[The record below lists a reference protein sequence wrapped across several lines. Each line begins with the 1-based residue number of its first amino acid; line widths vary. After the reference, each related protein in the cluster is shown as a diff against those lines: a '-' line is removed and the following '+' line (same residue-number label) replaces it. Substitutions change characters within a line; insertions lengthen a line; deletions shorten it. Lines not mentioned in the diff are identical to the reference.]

1 MKLLNKLEK
10 TIGKFAIRNLM
21 LYIIGCYILGLV
33 LAYVNPTALSLLT
46 LEPYMIFNH
55 GQIWRLIS
63 WVIVPSETN
72 LFFALIMMFF
82 YFQLGTT
89 LERHWG
95 TFRFNV
101 YIFGGLFLTVIGA
114 IVLYFAMGQPAA
126 SFGWYFS
133 TYYVNL
139 SIFLAFALCF
149 PDTRV
154 LLMFVI
160 PIKMKWLA
168 IVYIFLAAYSAVMSN
183 AAGRVAIMMSLLN
196 FLIFFLMTRNHKTAF
211 NPKQAKTQHEFHR
224 QMHQAKHEQQAGGH
238 YAQGARHKCA
248 ICGRTELDDPNLEFR
263 YCSKCSGNFEYCQDH
278 LFTHQHK

>member
-1 MKLLNKLEK
+1 MKFLNKLERK
-10 TIGKFAIRNLM
+10 LGKFAIRNLM
-21 LYIIGCYILGLV
+21 IYIIGCYILGLV

-46 LEPYMIFNH
+46 LEPYMIFHH
-55 GQIWRLIS
+55 GQIWRLVS
-63 WVIVPSETN
+63 WIIVPSETN
-72 LFFALIMMFF
+72 ILFALIMMFF
-82 YFQLGTT
+82 YFQLGST

-114 IVLYFAMGQPAA
+114 IILYFALGQPAT
-126 SFGWYFS
+126 SIGWYFS

-149 PDTRV
+149 PDMKV
-154 LLMFVI
+154 LLMFII

-168 IVYIFLAAYSAVMSN
+168 IVYVLLAAYSAVMSN

-196 FLIFFLMTRNHKTAF
+196 FLIFFLMTRNYKATY
-211 NPKQAKTQHEFHR
+211 NPKQAKARHEFQR
-224 QMHQAKHEQQAGGH
+224 QMHQAKHQQEAGGQ
-238 YAQGARHKCA
+238 YAGGARHKCA
-248 ICGRTELDDPNLEFR
+248 ICGRTELDAPDLEFR